1 MASSFGHNAHHQ
13 EISQKIKKAGT
24 YIAKSTI
31 YYLLINIIYYI
42 NWNNLL

>member
-13 EISQKIKKAGT
+13 DILQKIAKAGT

-31 YYLLINIIYYI
+31 YYLLISIYYI
-42 NWNNLL
+42 NLNNLLN

>member
-13 EISQKIKKAGT
+13 DISQKIT

-31 YYLLINIIYYI
+31 YYLLINIYYI
-42 NWNNLL
+42 NLNNLLH